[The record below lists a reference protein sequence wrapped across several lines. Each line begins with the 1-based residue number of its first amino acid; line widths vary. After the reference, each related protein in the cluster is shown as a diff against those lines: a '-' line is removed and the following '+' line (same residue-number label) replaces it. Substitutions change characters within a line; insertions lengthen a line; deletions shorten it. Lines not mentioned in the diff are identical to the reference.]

1 MMDELRRPEPL
12 PVPGPVPT
20 LAGLQ
25 TASRRRSARQFGMV
39 VAAIAL
45 LFLAF
50 RPQPATTPELPAAD
64 VLAVLDEANA
74 NESSAETPPG
84 TEILGIFDPP
94 SDDPLLGDWS
104 L

>member
-1 MMDELRRPEPL
+1 MMDELRRPDPL

-20 LAGLQ
+20 LAGLRA
-25 TASRRRSARQFGMV
+25 ASRRRSARQFGMV
-39 VAAIAL
+39 MAAIGL

-50 RPQPATTPELPAAD
+50 RPQPAASPELPAAD
-64 VLAVLDEANA
+64 LLAVLDEVNA
-74 NESSAETPPG
+74 AESSAETPPG
-84 TEILGIFDPP
+84 TEILGMFDPP